1 MALRHPFVPHLC
13 HAVGGSPRF
22 CFTRKRVRDNST
34 PALVPG
40 VLRKA
45 SMHKLRT
52 LMTTVAHSRTALVI
66 GVLVSLL
73 VPALTL
79 PRLPMLSPW
88 PVLLGL
94 LPWVVGKY
102 VLCPLRW
109 RALTDGDLGRRWHLR
124 AYAESELLGLMTPGH
139 VGADVWRIRR
149 LTRAGLGRGDA
160 VMSVGSDRLVGAIG
174 LAVFVAFAGSAL
186 PMNLLVGAAAIGVV
200 LLAALLV
207 VRKLR
212 PDLLPRRPLP
222 PPRRLLHGL
231 VLSAGYQLSIAALLL
246 GTLAATGHEL
256 SPLAVLGAFGASQIA
271 GAIPGPNGASPR
283 DGALVAALVALGVP
297 WTAAAAA
304 VAVKAAV
311 AWLPALLLGGASLAL
326 ARRAAGRTP
335 VMATATA

>member
-1 MALRHPFVPHLC
+1 MP
-13 HAVGGSPRF
+13 
-22 CFTRKRVRDNST
+22 VRD
-34 PALVPG
+34 PG

-52 LMTTVAHSRTALVI
+52 LLHTVSHSRTALVV
-66 GVLVSLL
+66 GVVVSLL

-79 PRLPMLSPW
+79 PRLPMISPW

-102 VLCPLRW
+102 LLCPLRW
-109 RALTDGDLGRRWHLR
+109 RALTNGALGRRWHLR
-124 AYAESELLGLMTPGH
+124 AYAESELLGLLTPGH
-139 VGADVWRIRR
+139 IGADAWRLKR
-149 LTRAGLGRGDA
+149 LTGAGLTRGDA
-160 VMSVGSDRLVGAIG
+160 LMSVGTDRLVGAIG

-186 PMNLLVGAAAIGVV
+186 PVNLLVGAAVLGAVLVV
-200 LLAALLV
+200 ALLV
-207 VRKLR
+207 VRMVK

-222 PPRRLLHGL
+222 PPRQLLHGL

-246 GTLAATGHEL
+246 GTLDATGHDL
-256 SPLAVLGAFGASQIA
+256 SPLALLGAFGASQIA
-271 GAIPGPNGASPR
+271 GAVPGPNGASPR

-311 AWLPALLLGGASLAL
+311 AWLPALLLGGVSLVL
-326 ARRAAGRTP
+326 ARRAARRTASGAAAVAP
-335 VMATATA
+335 LAA